1 MYEAR
6 AFPSWLVSLGK
17 GLGLDKDVVNM
28 KILLFKKT
36 YDFWGMNR
44 RVHPQLLDDCWHAF
58 GGGGGR
64 VTSSWGGRCTIAV
77 GSAVAVAVAV
87 VGVDRWVVHV
97 RKKELELS
105 FQVQHTCER
114 NHMTY
119 SGLFQVFDSRT
130 TAMTTM
136 QQDTTRGM
144 GGTMTMVGGGN
155 EDATS
160 KHAADMKDMGGMRAW
175 EPLCIST
182 GSFFIYCITLCWY

>member
-1 MYEAR
+1 M
-6 AFPSWLVSLGK
+6 
-17 GLGLDKDVVNM
+17 
-28 KILLFKKT
+28 
-36 YDFWGMNR
+36 
-44 RVHPQLLDDCWHAF
+44 

-64 VTSSWGGRCTIAV
+64 VTLSWGGRCTIAV

-105 FQVQHTCER
+105 FQVQHTRER

-130 TAMTTM
+130 TATTTM

-144 GGTMTMVGGGN
+144 GGTMTMVGG
-155 EDATS
+155 
-160 KHAADMKDMGGMRAW
+160 W
-175 EPLCIST
+175 E
-182 GSFFIYCITLCWY
+182 